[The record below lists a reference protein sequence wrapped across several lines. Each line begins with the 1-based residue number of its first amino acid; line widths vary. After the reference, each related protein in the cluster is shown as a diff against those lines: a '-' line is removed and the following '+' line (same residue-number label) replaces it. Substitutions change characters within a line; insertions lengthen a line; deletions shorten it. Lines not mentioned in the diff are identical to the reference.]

1 MRARLGQT
9 ADEWFDLHTAA
20 TAGKRVKP
28 QSMK

>member
-20 TAGKRVKP
+20 TAGTRVKP